1 MFLLLSV
8 CFLCIIHVKSIRTLL
23 QYDAADRVSWVAR
36 LILLD
41 LGTNRTCKHALQT
54 ELVYM

>member
-1 MFLLLSV
+1 MFLLFSV
-8 CFLCIIHVKSIRTLL
+8 CFLCIIHVKSIRNLL

-41 LGTNRTCKHALQT
+41 LGTNQTCKHALRT